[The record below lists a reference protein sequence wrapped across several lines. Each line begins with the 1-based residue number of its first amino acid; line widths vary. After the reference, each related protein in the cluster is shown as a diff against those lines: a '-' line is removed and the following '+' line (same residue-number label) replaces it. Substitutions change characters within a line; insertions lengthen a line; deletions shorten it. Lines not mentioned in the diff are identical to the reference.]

1 MAQRSRSKPDYQVKI
16 AKERIDILF
25 TEASSTREKDL
36 QDRYVEL
43 ARKIG
48 MRYNVKLQSR
58 YQRRFCRY
66 CFAYFGTDVK
76 RRTKDGKLVITCS
89 DCKRINRFVYK

>member
-25 TEASSTREKDL
+25 TEAASTKENDL
-36 QDRYVEL
+36 QNRYVEL

-48 MRYNVKLQSR
+48 MRYNVKLPSK
-58 YQRRFCRY
+58 YQRKFCRY
-66 CFAYFGTDVK
+66 CFAYFNASVK
-76 RRTKDGKLVITCS
+76 RRLKDGKLVITCP
-89 DCKRINRFVYK
+89 DCNRINRFLYK

>member
-25 TEASSTREKDL
+25 DEASKTREKDL
-36 QDRYVEL
+36 QNRYVEI

-48 MRYNVKLQSR
+48 MRYNVKLPGK
-58 YQRRFCRY
+58 YQRKFCRY

-76 RRTKDGKLVITCS
+76 RRVKDGRLVITCL
-89 DCKRINRFVYK
+89 DCKKINRFLYK